1 MARSSGDNGRG
12 DTRSASRSD
21 ASHGGAGLT
30 LHDLTRLA
38 QRRWLLVASCAIGGV
53 AAATAILAVRA
64 PAYRATASLQLEA
77 DRSASGI
84 LGDLAALSRPP
95 LAGSEIEVL
104 TSRSIAEIAVAH
116 ADGASLA
123 TPQDPSG
130 VRALG
135 LTTLVDDEG
144 RATLAPFWP
153 GTRRPATPGPESPR
167 LFADLTERDE
177 GAPETVRITFLDAL
191 RVRIS
196 VAGAAALLP
205 GSPDTEERAFT
216 PGTPIEYGGLALVL
230 EPRGDVAGRTYVV
243 RRLDAD
249 EALERVRKR
258 TRAVETMRN
267 SGVVEVTFDD
277 SDPERAADTVNA
289 LCNAYLER
297 SEQRD
302 QRRASQTLHFIE
314 GQLTDQMRALAEA
327 ERQVVELQRAAPRT
341 IEVGKSAEALIE
353 RLKDVEVE
361 RMELALSL
369 SALREAGALLDAGDL
384 DGLARLD
391 RELSDPVAAAY
402 VEQIATLQGE
412 ASIQGRNDGGAW
424 RALVQAK
431 QAELRLAAE
440 SVQVAQATL
449 RHALLDLE
457 RGEEEACARIAAVD
471 PQGRGEDPLTTAYAQ
486 ELAAESAHAGELR
499 KEFTDEHPDVLA
511 SLRKRDDLRARIL
524 AIGRTKL
531 SGLTAQADEYQRLQG
546 GYARRLELAPGEER
560 ERIATAVG
568 EIRTRLRSH
577 LAARATGLAARE
589 EDLGRASRD
598 LDERLGELPEDV
610 RALAEP
616 RRRLESHAEIVKL
629 LLARQKEAE
638 ITRAATVAAAD
649 FIDVAVPPRRPIGPS
664 IPAHLIAGGLIGL
677 LAGLLGA
684 WLRESA
690 DSGIISSAELE
701 SATGLP
707 VLGAI
712 PDFRRGRLRVENA
725 SPTFLAL
732 RDDPEGPIAEAYRS
746 LRANLK
752 FVLANDE
759 GIRVLAF
766 TSCSQGEGKSV
777 TNIDVALA
785 FALGGK
791 RVLLVDA
798 DMRRPAVARYLGLS
812 NVPGLAEILSGSA
825 RWQECVQ
832 ATHVP
837 QLSVVVAG
845 RQPRSPGDLLAGEA
859 CDQLIHEMR
868 EAYDL
873 VVFDVP
879 PALAVADTEAFAS
892 RLDAVVLLARSRWLT
907 RSVLARTADRLRGAG
922 ANLIGCVLNAD
933 RPNRSESK
941 YGYGYGY
948 GYGASPA
955 RGERGDR
962 ARRRETVGSSRE
974 D

>member
-1 MARSSGDNGRG
+1 MGRGSEGIGRG
-12 DTRSASRSD
+12 DARSASRGD
-21 ASHGGAGLT
+21 ASPGGPGLT
-30 LHDLTRLA
+30 LQDLARLA
-38 QRRWLLVASCAIGGV
+38 TRRWLLVASFAAGG
-53 AAATAILAVRA
+53 ALLATAVLAARA
-64 PAYRATASLQLEA
+64 PAYRATASLQLET
-77 DRSASGI
+77 DRSAGGI

-95 LAGSEIEVL
+95 LASSEIEVL
-104 TSRSIAEIAVAH
+104 TSRSIAERAVARP
-116 ADGASLA
+116 AGASLA
-123 TPQDPSG
+123 TPGDPSA
-130 VRALG
+130 VRELG
-135 LTTLVDDEG
+135 LTTLVDDEA
-144 RATLAPFWP
+144 RATLAPLKP
-153 GTRRPATPGPESPR
+153 GTRRPAAPAPGSPR
-167 LFADLTERDE
+167 LFAELTERDE
-177 GAPETVRITFLDAL
+177 GAPAALRVEFLDAES
-191 RVRIS
+191 VRLS
-196 VAGAAALLP
+196 VAGLAALLP
-205 GSPDTEERAFT
+205 GSPDAEERTFK
-216 PGTPIEYGGLALVL
+216 PGVPIEYGGLALVL
-230 EPRGDVAGRTYVV
+230 ETRGEVAGRSYLV
-243 RRLDAD
+243 RRFDAD

-267 SGVVEVTFDD
+267 SGVVEVTYDD
-277 SDPERAADTVNA
+277 SDPERAADTANA

-302 QRRASQTLHFIE
+302 QRRASQTLRFIE
-314 GQLTDQMRALAEA
+314 GQLTEQMRALAEA
-327 ERQVVELQRAAPRT
+327 EVQVVELQRGAPRT

-369 SALREAGALLDAGDL
+369 SALREAGALLEAGDL
-384 DGLARLD
+384 DGLARLG

-412 ASIQGRNDGGAW
+412 ASVQGRNDGGAW
-424 RALVQAK
+424 RVMVQAK

-440 SVQVAQATL
+440 SVQVARAALSQA
-449 RHALLDLE
+449 LDELE
-457 RGEEEACARIAAVD
+457 RGQEEACARIAAVD
-471 PQGRGEDPLTTAYAQ
+471 QQGRGEDPLTTAYAVQ
-486 ELAAESAHAGELR
+486 LASESAHLGELR
-499 KEFTDEHPDVLA
+499 KEFTEEHPDVVA

-524 AIGRTKL
+524 AIGHTKL
-531 SGLTAQADEYQRLQG
+531 SGLAAQSDEYDRLQA
-546 GYARRLELAPGEER
+546 GYERRLEVAPGQER
-560 ERIATAVG
+560 QRIAAAVD
-568 EIRTRLRSH
+568 EIRVRLRAH
-577 LAARATGLAARE
+577 LAARATGLAARD
-589 EDLGRASRD
+589 EDMARASRD
-598 LDERLGELPEDV
+598 LEAQLGELPEDV

-638 ITRAATVAAAD
+638 ITRAATIAAAD

-664 IPAHLIAGGLIGL
+664 IPAHLIAGLLLGL
-677 LAGLLGA
+677 LAGLLCA

-712 PDFRRGRLRVENA
+712 PDFRRGRLRFENA
-725 SPTFLAL
+725 PPTFLAL

-759 GIRVLAF
+759 RIRVLAF

-798 DMRRPAVARYLGLS
+798 DMRRPAVARYLGLP

-832 ATHVP
+832 ESHVP
-837 QLSVVVAG
+837 QLSVIVAG
-845 RQPRSPGDLLAGEA
+845 RQPKSPGDLLAGVA
-859 CDQLIHEMR
+859 CEQLIGELR
-868 EAYDL
+868 DAYDL

-892 RLDAVVLLARSRWLT
+892 RLDAVVLLARSRRLT
-907 RSVLARTADRLRGAG
+907 RTVLARTADRLRGAG

-948 GYGASPA
+948 GYGSDPA
-955 RGERGDR
+955 RGERTER
-962 ARRRETVGSSRE
+962 AGRRATVGSARE